1 MMGKPVRRASA
12 SSSASRAGRGG
23 TSASRYAATRG
34 ATRFILSLPR
44 QSWIDRQVA
53 QRRGLL
59 PRLLVQPRQVEVRVR
74 QPPIGGD
81 RLLVG
86 LHRVVGPPPVFQ
98 RDAEVVPSGS
108 VVGTVGQH
116 RPEMRLRLLG
126 ATRSE
131 ERRVGKKW

>member
-23 TSASRYAATRG
+23 TSASRYAATRE

-44 QSWIDRQVA
+44 QSSINRQVT
-53 QRRGLL
+53 QRRRLL

-86 LHRVVGPPPVFQ
+86 LLRVVGPPPVFQ
-98 RDAEVVPSGS
+98 RDADVVRPGRL
-108 VVGTVGQH
+108 VGTAGQP
-116 RPEMRLRLLG
+116 RPEIRLRLPG
-126 ATRSE
+126 AT
-131 ERRVGKKW
+131 G

>member
-1 MMGKPVRRASA
+1 MMGEPVRRAAA

-23 TSASRYAATRG
+23 TSASRYAPTRG
-34 ATRFILSLPR
+34 ATWFILSLPC
-44 QSWIDRQVA
+44 QSSINRQVP
-53 QRRGLL
+53 QGRRLL
-59 PRLLVQPRQVEVRVR
+59 PRLIVQPRQVEVRVR

-86 LHRVVGPPPVFQ
+86 LHRVVGAPPVLQ
-98 RDAEVVPSGS
+98 RNAEVVPRGR

-126 ATRSE
+126 AT
-131 ERRVGKKW
+131 GFDQ

>member
-1 MMGKPVRRASA
+1 
-12 SSSASRAGRGG
+12 SSASRAGRGG

-44 QSWIDRQVA
+44 QSSINRQVA
-53 QRRGLL
+53 QRRRLL

-86 LHRVVGPPPVFQ
+86 LHRVVGPPPGGAPAAPHA
-98 RDAEVVPSGS
+98 RPGSRRRSRAPAAPNPDSRRARRLALPPDVP
-108 VVGTVGQH
+108 
-116 RPEMRLRLLG
+116 RP
-126 ATRSE
+126 
-131 ERRVGKKW
+131 